1 MDQFQATPTQPST
14 TQSTVDAERRIAERL
29 QQAKQ
34 MVVTHAMILGS
45 LVALLWL
52 VEVADQ
58 LFWQQSLDFLGI
70 QPRTQG
76 GLEHILFAPFLHR
89 GFSHLLANTLPFLLL
104 GWFVMLRGV
113 GEFILV
119 SLIAGL
125 ISGAGIWLFG
135 APDTIHIGMSG
146 VIFGYLGFLLG
157 RGYFE
162 RSAIAIGLAFLVG
175 LLYGSM
181 IWGVFPIQP
190 NISWQGHLFGL
201 LGGGIAAY
209 LLAKR
214 PEVRSKPG
222 PG

>member
-1 MDQFQATPTQPST
+1 M
-14 TQSTVDAERRIAERL
+14 
-29 QQAKQ
+29 
-34 MVVTHAMILGS
+34 
-45 LVALLWL
+45 
-52 VEVADQ
+52 
-58 LFWQQSLDFLGI
+58 
-70 QPRTQG
+70 
-76 GLEHILFAPFLHR
+76 
-89 GFSHLLANTLPFLLL
+89 ANTLPFLLL

-201 LGGGIAAY
+201 LWWRDCGLSSSQTAGGAVQA
-209 LLAKR
+209 R
-214 PEVRSKPG
+214 PRLNTDLFCDDGDDRQNCNISRAIGKTTTL
-222 PG
+222 